1 MADGDKVP
9 AELTEIREAI
19 TDARARIDPEGADLA
34 PDDVTWVVAT
44 GAPRLLAAVA
54 AAMEFH
60 QPLPLFGDLDS
71 DGDQPCAHCA
81 HDPEADCHFE
91 APDDAGRWLCGC
103 RLERTVCEAC
113 SSEPDGEYQDWP
125 CPEYQAIATALTGE
139 ES

>member
-44 GAPRLLAAVA
+44 GAPRLLAALDA
-54 AAMEFH
+54 ALTFH
-60 QPLPLFGDLDS
+60 RPYHLYGLLDS
-71 DGDQPCAHCA
+71 DPEDAPCSCG
-81 HDPEADCHFE
+81 HDPEAGCHFE
-91 APDDAGRWLCGC
+91 GDDGEWLCGC
-103 RLERTVCEAC
+103 RIERTVCEAC

-125 CPEYQAIATALTGE
+125 CDEYQAIARALTGE